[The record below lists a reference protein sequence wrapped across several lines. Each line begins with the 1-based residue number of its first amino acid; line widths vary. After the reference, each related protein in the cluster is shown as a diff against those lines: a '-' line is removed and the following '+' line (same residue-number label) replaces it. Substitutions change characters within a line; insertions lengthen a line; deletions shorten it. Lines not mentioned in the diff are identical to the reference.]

1 MIVLDTNVLSELMRP
16 GPSPRVLDWLRARP
30 AGALH
35 TTAITQAEIL
45 YGLRLLPKGR
55 RRVVLER
62 AAEAMFA
69 RGFGERILAFG
80 PEAGPAYAEIAT
92 DRRRSG
98 RPIAQADALIA
109 AIVRSRR
116 AALATRNGTDFDG
129 CGIEVL
135 DPWG

>member
-1 MIVLDTNVLSELMRP
+1 M
-16 GPSPRVLDWLRARP
+16 
-30 AGALH
+30 
-35 TTAITQAEIL
+35 
-45 YGLRLLPKGR
+45 
-55 RRVVLER
+55 LER

-80 PEAGPAYAEIAT
+80 PEAAPAYAEIAT